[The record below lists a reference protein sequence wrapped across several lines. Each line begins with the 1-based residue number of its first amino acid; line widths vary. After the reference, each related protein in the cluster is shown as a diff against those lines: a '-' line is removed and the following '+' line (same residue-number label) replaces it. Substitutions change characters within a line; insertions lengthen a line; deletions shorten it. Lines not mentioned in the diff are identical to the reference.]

1 MWRYPHC
8 AEYRGCSSDE
18 GAVTMPTANSR
29 YDAVVVG
36 SGPNGLAAA
45 ITLAREGKSVL
56 VLEGE
61 ETVGGGCRSARLTL
75 PGYLHDVCSA
85 IHPLGVSSP
94 FFRSLDLSPHGLE
107 WVQPD
112 VPLAHP
118 LDGGMAVLVER
129 SVEKTCAGLGDDG
142 EAYFSLMQPL
152 SRDWLKLS
160 SRLLGPVSLSP
171 GMLPLAPFGLKA
183 VRAAAS
189 LARGLFEDEPARA
202 LFAGLSAHSIM
213 PLEQRGSAA
222 YGLLMCASAHAVG
235 WPLARGG
242 SQRIA
247 DALAGCLRGL
257 GGEIRTSCHVENI
270 DDLPPH
276 RVALLDVTPRQLLRM
291 AGDRLPPGYRKR
303 LGEYKYGPGAFKV
316 DWALEA
322 PIPWRAAECSRA
334 GTVHLGG
341 TLEEIAAAE
350 RAVHQGHAPE
360 RPLVLLT
367 QQTPFDP
374 SRAPEGR
381 HTAWAYCHVPNGSG
395 EDMTGRIEA
404 QVERFA
410 PGFGDRILSRSVMRP
425 ADLEAFNPNNV
436 GGDIAAGRMD
446 LRRMLMRNSY
456 VTPLPGVYI
465 CSSWMPPGPGVHGMS
480 GYHAARAALR
490 QR

>member
-360 RPLVLLT
+360 R
-367 QQTPFDP
+367 
-374 SRAPEGR
+374 
-381 HTAWAYCHVPNGSG
+381 

>member
-1 MWRYPHC
+1 MPS
-8 AEYRGCSSDE
+8 AE
-18 GAVTMPTANSR
+18 PR

-45 ITLAREGKSVL
+45 ITMASAGRSVL

-61 ETVGGGCRSARLTL
+61 ETVGGGCRTAELTL

-94 FFRSLDLSPHGLE
+94 LFRSLDLSPYGLE
-107 WVQPD
+107 WVQPE

-118 LDGGMAVLVER
+118 LDDGTAVVVER
-129 SVEKTCAGLGDDG
+129 SVDKTCARLGSDG
-142 EAYFSLMQPL
+142 KSYFRLMQPL
-152 SRDWLKLS
+152 SRDWLIIS

-171 GMLPLAPFGLKA
+171 GMLPLVPFGLKA
-183 VRAAAS
+183 IQPAVS
-189 LARGLFEDEPARA
+189 VARGSFDGEPARA
-202 LFAGLSAHSIM
+202 LFAGISAHSIM

-222 YGLLMCASAHAVG
+222 YGLLMCASAHAAG

-242 SQRIA
+242 SQHIA
-247 DALAGCLRGL
+247 DALADCLRGL
-257 GGEIRTSCHVENI
+257 GGEIRTSCPIEHI
-270 DDLPPH
+270 DELPPH

-291 AGDRLPPGYRKR
+291 AGDRLPAGYRKR
-303 LGEYKYGPGAFKV
+303 LGEYKYGPGVFKV

-334 GTVHLGG
+334 ATVHLGG

-350 RAVHQGHAPE
+350 RAVHQGDAPE
-360 RPLVLLT
+360 RPMVILS
-367 QQTPFDP
+367 QQTLFDP
-374 SRAPEGR
+374 SRAPDGK
-381 HTAWAYCHVPNGSG
+381 HTAWAYCHVPHGSG
-395 EDMTGRIEA
+395 EDMTARIEA

-410 PGFGDRILSRSVMRP
+410 PGFGDRILARSIMHP
-425 ADLEAFNPNNV
+425 ADLEALNPNNV
-436 GGDIAAGRMD
+436 GGDIAAGRMG
-446 LRRMLMRNSY
+446 LRRMLMRNPY

-480 GYHAARAALR
+480 GYHAAQTALR
-490 QR
+490 RR